1 MQEACNVSAGMAVLK
16 VERGTVVQVSDEF
29 TDLTG
34 FSESEANG
42 RSIGEITR
50 MLKADSQIELGD
62 IDGDGGHKLSG
73 ANVAEGESKTAG
85 AVGFSVQC
93 QQEFDRTEL
102 YPDIARLAERRGGE
116 GHR

>member
-50 MLKADSQIELGD
+50 MLKADSQIEL
-62 IDGDGGHKLSG
+62 
-73 ANVAEGESKTAG
+73 
-85 AVGFSVQC
+85 
-93 QQEFDRTEL
+93 RTEL